1 MKKALMILSSLL
13 VAVGAFA
20 QGSVQFSGKVAN
32 VYDAP
37 VFVGS
42 VAGGVRATGPAYMV
56 QLYAGNTATS
66 LGPVAGSLL
75 PFLTGAGAG
84 YWKTTGV
91 TIPAGSIDASGNSF
105 LQVRAWA
112 TASGATYE
120 LASASGTGFG
130 LSNTLTIKPTNAPDV
145 PALLTGLTS
154 FAISGA
160 APVLPEPSVMA
171 VAALGGLALLLLRR
185 K

>member
-1 MKKALMILSSLL
+1 LL

-20 QGSVQFSGKVAN
+20 QGSVQFSGRVTG

-37 VFVGS
+37 VFVG
-42 VAGGVRATGPAYMV
+42 ALTGAKAEGPAYMV

-66 LGPVAGSLL
+66 LGAVGAAL

-84 YWKTTGV
+84 YWKTTGTV
-91 TIPAGSIDASGNSF
+91 IPAGSIDASGNSF

-112 TASGATYE
+112 TAAGATYE
-120 LASASGTGFG
+120 AASASGAGFG
-130 LSNTLTIKPTNAPDV
+130 FSNTLTIKPTNAPDV
-145 PALLTGLTS
+145 PAIMTGLAS
-154 FAISGA
+154 FAISQVG
-160 APVLPEPSVMA
+160 PEPSVMA
-171 VAALGGLALLLLRR
+171 VAALGGLALLLRRR

>member
-1 MKKALMILSSLL
+1 LL

-20 QGSVQFSGKVAN
+20 QGSVQFSGRVTG

-37 VFVGS
+37 VFVGA
-42 VAGGVRATGPAYMV
+42 VGGTKAEGPAYMV
-56 QLYAGNTATS
+56 QLYAGSTAS
-66 LGPVAGSLL
+66 NLGAVGAPL

-84 YWKTTGV
+84 YWKTTGTV
-91 TIPAGSIDASGNSF
+91 VPATSIDASGNSF

-112 TASGATYE
+112 TAAGATYE
-120 LASASGTGFG
+120 AASASGSGFG

-154 FAISGA
+154 FSISSA
-160 APVLPEPSVMA
+160 VPVVPEPSVMA
-171 VAALGGLALLLLRR
+171 LGALGGLVLLLRR
-185 K
+185 RK

>member
-1 MKKALMILSSLL
+1 LL

-154 FAISGA
+154 FTISA
-160 APVLPEPSVMA
+160 AGTGPIPEPSVMA
-171 VAALGGLALLLLRR
+171 VAALGGLALLLRRR